1 MDKPMSDLG
10 LKAEAHPVSWINREE
25 YPFQFRFLELEMG
38 RMHYVDEGQGKPIVM
53 VHGTPTWSFLYRHL
67 VKGLSPGY
75 RCVAMDHM
83 GFGLSDKPKDWS
95 YVPKDHAQNVDSLIG
110 TLGLEDVTLV
120 VHDLGGP
127 IGLSYAINNP
137 EKVSRLIIVNT
148 FMWATRGE
156 LRFQLGGRFLGS
168 PIGRFLYKY
177 FSFSTNVMMKSLG
190 SKLTKPIH
198 AHYTGP
204 FPTPKDREATW
215 IIARELLGS
224 SDWYESLWQQR
235 ERIKDKPA
243 LLLWGMKDTAFRA
256 NHLARWTDLFTDA
269 RTVQFD
275 DAGHFVQEDKGSE
288 LCSIIEEFLN
298 STTRPS

>member
-10 LKAEAHPVSWINREE
+10 LKAEAYPVNWINRQE
-25 YPFQFRFLELEMG
+25 YPFQSRFLELEMG
-38 RMHYVDEGQGKPIVM
+38 RMHYVDEGQGRPIVM

-83 GFGLSDKPKDWS
+83 GFGLSDKPEDWS
-95 YVPKDHAQNVDSLIG
+95 YLPKDHAQNVDSLIE
-110 TLGLEDVTLV
+110 TLGLEDITLV

-127 IGLSYAINNP
+127 IGLYYAVNNP
-137 EKVSRLIIVNT
+137 EKVARLIIVNT
-148 FMWATRGE
+148 FMWTTRGE

-168 PIGRFLYKY
+168 PVGKFLYKY
-177 FSFSTNVMMKSLG
+177 FSFSTNVMMKSIG
-190 SKLTKPIH
+190 SKLAKPIH

-204 FPTPKDREATW
+204 FPTPKSRKATW

-224 SDWYESLWQQR
+224 SDWYDSLWQQR

-243 LLLWGMKDTAFRA
+243 LIL
-256 NHLARWTDLFTDA
+256 
-269 RTVQFD
+269 
-275 DAGHFVQEDKGSE
+275 
-288 LCSIIEEFLN
+288 
-298 STTRPS
+298 